1 MALSSILWRLVFESD
16 EEIMSEPFSWGKFLA
31 GMVDPTA
38 YFKTLA
44 IIVRIGVMIILLAL
58 LVFSVLKVRS
68 ILWPEQRPEN
78 TVLITGQ
85 TGGEVHNVKDD
96 KKFKIGLL
104 NLW

>member
-1 MALSSILWRLVFESD
+1 MA
-16 EEIMSEPFSWGKFLA
+16 EPFEWKKFFA
-31 GMVDPTA
+31 GLVDPTA

-44 IIVRIGVMIILLAL
+44 IIVRVGIMIMLTILLVL
-58 LVFSVLKVRS
+58 SVLKLKSVFFPKVK
-68 ILWPEQRPEN
+68 PESS
-78 TVLITGQ
+78 VVISGQ

>member
-1 MALSSILWRLVFESD
+1 MPGLLWPVVFEGHKKV
-16 EEIMSEPFSWGKFLA
+16 MSEPFSWAKFL
-31 GMVDPTA
+31 GGIVDPTA

-44 IIVRIGVMIILLAL
+44 IILRIGVMIILLGF

-68 ILWPEQRPEN
+68 MLWPEKRPEN
-78 TVLITGQ
+78 TVMITGQ

>member
-1 MALSSILWRLVFESD
+1 
-16 EEIMSEPFSWGKFLA
+16 MSEPFEWKKFFA
-31 GMVDPTA
+31 GLVDPTA

-44 IIVRIGVMIILLAL
+44 IILRVGVMIIVCALLAL
-58 LVFSVLKVRS
+58 AVLKAKDVFF
-68 ILWPEQRPEN
+68 PKQKPEN
-78 TVLITGQ
+78 TVVISGQ